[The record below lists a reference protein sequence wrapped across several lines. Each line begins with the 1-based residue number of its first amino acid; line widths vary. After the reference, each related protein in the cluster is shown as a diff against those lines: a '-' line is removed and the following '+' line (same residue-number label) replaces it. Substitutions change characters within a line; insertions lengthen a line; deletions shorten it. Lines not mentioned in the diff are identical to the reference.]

1 MTPHPPD
8 WLKYEKT
15 VFEYLQFDYA
25 EAEVVHDVS
34 LPGRLSGVPR
44 QIDVLV
50 TERFGVKTYVT
61 AFEAK
66 YYARKIDV
74 KGVEEAIGL
83 FLDVGVDRGVMITTM
98 GYSDAALRRANA
110 DDVDIDLDILDLV
123 ELETFQTD
131 GCAIPYKGPHG
142 VVIPAPLGWIIDGTR
157 TAWGLARL
165 YRRGVT
171 FEQAH
176 NQSEFMY
183 VQFWNKES
191 EQISSLNDLIYSQ
204 NQGMLRD
211 FPNAEITV
219 ESLDLGQKS
228 KGAIRTAA
236 NIYPALEVTAFAEF
250 EKFILFVVLLTPK
263 VVFNRNRRKLEYV
276 VRKALP
282 LSVKHSPGDKAADC
296 LTPM

>member
-1 MTPHPPD
+1 MPSHPPD

-15 VFEYLQFDYA
+15 VFEYLRLDHP
-25 EAEVVHDVS
+25 EAKVVHNVS
-34 LPGRLSGVPR
+34 LPGRLSGIPR

-50 TERFGVKTYVT
+50 AERFGVKTYVT

-66 YYARKIDV
+66 HYTRKIDV

-83 FLDVGVDRGVMITTM
+83 FRDVGVDRGVMITTV

-110 DDVDIDLDILDLV
+110 DDVDIDLDILDLA

-142 VVIPAPLGWIIDGTR
+142 AVIPAPLGWIIDGSR

-165 YRRGVT
+165 YRRGLT

-183 VQFWNKES
+183 IQIWNKES
-191 EQISSLNDLIYSQ
+191 DQINALNDLIAVQ
-204 NQGMLRD
+204 NQGMLHD
-211 FPNAEITV
+211 FPNAKITV
-219 ESLDLGQKS
+219 EVLDFGLKS
-228 KGAIRTAA
+228 NGAIRTAEY
-236 NIYPALEVTAFAEF
+236 IYPALEVTAFAEF
-250 EKFILFVVLLTPK
+250 EKFILFVVLLTSK
-263 VVFNRNRRKLEYV
+263 VVLNRNRRKLEYV
-276 VRKALP
+276 IRKALP
-282 LSVKHSPGDKAADC
+282 FSVLHSLGGEAADHAV
-296 LTPM
+296 